1 MIYELVGLNYSI
13 EYILDQYP
21 SLTKDALIK
30 VIEVD
35 KDAQKYLQDVDWQK
49 IGLQELSSG

>member
-1 MIYELVGLNYSI
+1 
-13 EYILDQYP
+13 LDQYP